1 MNYGYT
7 IYSTPFYTFPIIS
20 EMNNY
25 DVFQFRQ

>member
-1 MNYGYT
+1 MG
-7 IYSTPFYTFPIIS
+7 IQSTALLFYTFPIIS